1 MSLKTIRQICIVGL
15 PSLLIV
21 SSLLHFSDFQSLWYE
36 PFYVICLTAN
46 IGYFT
51 NYVAIKMLFK
61 PYYKTAFGR
70 QGLIPKNQD
79 KLANS
84 LSDTL
89 ISNFLSTEQWHEYLT
104 HSDLVNKVLAEA
116 RQGSRD
122 WLMQPANI
130 QLLAGYLT
138 EYLRQHEGPIN
149 QYLNEIQ
156 QVLVNDLSDQ
166 IDAQELLAQGFQW
179 LEKQFD
185 ENPAQMHSMIEPIIK
200 TVAENIPQIA
210 ESLVKAL
217 DNHIEE
223 QETFKRGIAKMARW
237 SADFSVDDIKH
248 YLFRMVASFEF
259 RETLFD
265 GLKKLIV
272 GYKNKPIFMQSE
284 SDGDNSSPD
293 QAMSLSLAISKL
305 IDTNLAS
312 INWVSLMIN
321 QFSSATLDE
330 GATSNSNTDQQ
341 TPNKFH
347 SAILSVHDDV
357 CVKIEAELT
366 DGPLHNWIIEE
377 LVSMIEKLDLRQ
389 MVKNKA
395 ADFSPRKLE
404 NVFQNMIS
412 EQLVFIE
419 LLGAVLGALSGLA
432 LIDIRAFVVLAGL
445 FSSYFLADVF
455 FTRQKTS
462 KHLSLATDD

>member
-1 MSLKTIRQICIVGL
+1 MVGL
-15 PSLLIV
+15 PALLIAA
-21 SSLLHFSDFQSLWYE
+21 SLLHFSDFQSPWYE

-84 LSDTL
+84 LSETL
-89 ISNFLSTEQWHEYLT
+89 ISNFLSSEQWHEYLT

-122 WLMQPANI
+122 WLLLPDNI
-130 QLLAGYLT
+130 QLLSSFLA
-138 EYLRQHEGPIN
+138 EYLRQHEDPIN
-149 QYLNEIQ
+149 QYFSKIQ
-156 QVLVNDLSDQ
+156 KELVSGISEQV
-166 IDAQELLAQGFQW
+166 DAQELLAQGFNW

-185 ENPAQMHSMIEPIIK
+185 EYPDQMHNMIEPIIK

-210 ESLVKAL
+210 EGLVKAL
-217 DNHIEE
+217 DDHIEE
-223 QETFKRGIAKMARW
+223 QDTLKRGISKMARW

-265 GLKKLIV
+265 GLKTLIAE
-272 GYKNKPIFMQSE
+272 YKNKPVFMQGL
-284 SDGDNSSPD
+284 SDGNSNSNN
-293 QAMSLSLAISKL
+293 QEISLSLVVSKL
-305 IDTNLAS
+305 INSNLAS
-312 INWVSLMIN
+312 INWVDLMIK
-321 QFSSATLDE
+321 QFSPLTQETLE
-330 GATSNSNTDQQ
+330 ANQSSGDQSQ
-341 TPNKFH
+341 NGFK
-347 SAILSVHDDV
+347 SAILSIHDSV
-357 CVKIEAELT
+357 FVKIEAELA
-366 DGPLHNWIIEE
+366 DGPLHNWIINE

-389 MVKNKA
+389 LVKNKA
-395 ADFSPRKLE
+395 ADFSPKKLE

-432 LIDIRAFVVLAGL
+432 LIDIRIFALLTGL
-445 FSSYFLADVF
+445 FSSYYLADSF
-455 FTRQKTS
+455 FTRRKIQPGK
-462 KHLSLATDD
+462 